1 MFSITLLNT
10 TKKSEGKA
18 TSSQS
23 TIQLL
28 SKIGLIVVAIVL
40 ILAAWNNLTPVVIL
54 LGVILSAA
62 GIAKFW
68 SRYSLS
74 HVYYERL
81 LSEQRAFPGEEVE
94 LIVRVSNRKLLPL
107 AWLEI
112 NDGLPLQLPAVNLTS
127 GELSEGTLKNSI
139 SLLWYRRAS
148 WRYHL
153 RCMQRG
159 YYALGPVTL
168 HSGDIFG
175 FYPRSVVSVEVSR
188 LIVYPKIFPLAGLD
202 LPPIQPLGEMKASY
216 RIFQDPTRAIGV
228 RSYIP
233 GDPFKHIHWK
243 ASARHQHLQVKV
255 FEPSTTLQA
264 ILWLAVDSFDSGEQ
278 GDGVEDF
285 ELAVSMMASLANH
298 FIEHG
303 YPVGMFANTC
313 LPGSD
318 MSIRVLPGV
327 SHDHLINILEILAK
341 VTLSSIEPLETLLSQ
356 ERSNMPWGATLIF
369 VASKVSETLSATLDS
384 LRGSGRRVVL
394 LKVGKRPIGGANYKY
409 KVYEIKAIGD
419 LTSRGAALA
428 LEKISG
434 RQSGAGK
441 SSMSLLY

>member
-1 MFSITLLNT
+1 MLNT
-10 TKKSEGKA
+10 TKKSEGNA
-18 TSSQS
+18 SSSRS

-28 SKIGLIVVAIVL
+28 SKIGLVVVAIVL

-112 NDGLPLQLPAVNLTS
+112 NDGLPLQLPAVNLAS

-148 WRYHL
+148 WRYSL
-153 RCMQRG
+153 RCMKRG
-159 YYALGPVTL
+159 YYTLGPATL
-168 HSGDIFG
+168 YSGDIFG

-202 LPPIQPLGEMKASY
+202 LPPIQPLGEMQTSY

-228 RSYIP
+228 RSYIR

-243 ASARHQHLQVKV
+243 ASARHQHLQVKL

-264 ILWLAVDSFDSGEQ
+264 ILWLAVDSFDNGEQ
-278 GDGVEDF
+278 GDGLEDF
-285 ELAVSMMASLANH
+285 ELAVSMMASLANY

-313 LPGSD
+313 LLGSD

-369 VASKVSETLSATLDS
+369 VASKVSEPLSATLDS

-394 LKVGKRPIGGANYKY
+394 LQVGKRPIEGANYKY

-428 LEKISG
+428 LEKIS
-434 RQSGAGK
+434 
-441 SSMSLLY
+441 